1 MANYAIVIGIKDY
14 NPLAGLRSLQ
24 MPVDDA
30 LRMMRW
36 LLSTDGG
43 NVAENN
49 LKLLLNP
56 IPDPIDDYL
65 QSLKKETQATDEFL
79 QEIKQDLQALKARG
93 NVKPATLVEVMSSLN
108 DLAEG
113 ASAGGE
119 RLFFYYAGHGL
130 ASRISFANEDAI
142 VPADYRKNVLK
153 PISFSSIQRFF
164 QALPF
169 PEQYIFL
176 DCCRNLSIS
185 ELDLD
190 RAPPPESRS
199 DEAVPR
205 PVRLL
210 CHGPRADGARCSW
223 DADGRPAG
231 RAQRRGAVEIM
242 VESAGAV

>member
-1 MANYAIVIGIKDY
+1 MR
-14 NPLAGLRSLQ
+14 LAH
-24 MPVDDA
+24 DA
-30 LRMMRW
+30 LAPLDEW
-36 LLSTDGG
+36 GD
-43 NVAENN
+43 AKNN

-56 IPDPIDDYL
+56 IPDPIDDCL
-65 QSLKKETQATDEFL
+65 QSLKRETQATDEFL

-93 NVKPATLVEVMSSLN
+93 NVKPAMQVEVMSSLN

-142 VPADYRKNVLK
+142 VSADYRKNVLK
-153 PISFSSIQRFF
+153 PISFSSIERFF

-190 RAPPPESRS
+190 RAPPLSPDPTKPSP
-199 DEAVPR
+199 DQFVYYATAP
-205 PVRLL
+205 
-210 CHGPRADGARCSW
+210 
-223 DADGRPAG
+223 GRWGSTLAG
-231 RAQRRGAVEIM
+231 C
-242 VESAGAV
+242 